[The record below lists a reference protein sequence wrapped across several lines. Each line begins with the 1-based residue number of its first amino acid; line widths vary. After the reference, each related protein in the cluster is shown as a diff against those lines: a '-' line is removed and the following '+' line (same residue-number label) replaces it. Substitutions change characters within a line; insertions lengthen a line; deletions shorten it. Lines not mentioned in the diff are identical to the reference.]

1 MRRIGRAGQVPP
13 AETKDAGTGIM
24 MNKKW
29 QRIVVAIIAIILALT
44 MILGLVMPAMASDM
58 NSATESSVAYS
69 VPEDESS
76 VASVSEEKEEKMP
89 AGQTI
94 LGGVTIGSV
103 DVSGMTLAEAQAAVE
118 EHISEMA
125 ASKLI
130 IHVGENYTREIA
142 MSDLGFQWTNTD
154 VAEEAMK
161 LGRSGNILERY
172 KMRKDIAE
180 EGRTLLLEK
189 SYDSDIVTY
198 FIEEIADEVYTSPV
212 SSKIA
217 VGKDGKLDI
226 TPGSNGIEVDQNSSY
241 SQLMVYLNSGWQN
254 GEPEITLSSKTLTP
268 RVPAD
273 SLDEVKDVLGR
284 GWTDYGGS
292 SNARSKNIENGV
304 RLISGTILM
313 PGESFSLLDHVVPFT
328 AENGYALAPSIA
340 EGSVVDTYGGGICQV
355 ATTLYLALLD
365 AELQVD
371 VRYNH
376 SMMVSY
382 IEKSKDAAI
391 SEDGGKDLEFTNN
404 LDVPIYIYGE
414 ADDGDLRFVIYGAE
428 YRPEGREVVYDS
440 KVTHTEKAEL
450 VIQTSDSKP
459 LGYFDCV
466 SGGQDG
472 IDTELL
478 KVITEN
484 GKTRTETVNHSYYQM
499 QPIVYVVGLKSS
511 DERARDIVAQAAYTQ
526 KIEKVEK
533 ALARVGY

>member
-1 MRRIGRAGQVPP
+1 
-13 AETKDAGTGIM
+13 M

-29 QRIVVAIIAIILALT
+29 QRIIVAIIAVILALT
-44 MILGLVMPAMASDM
+44 MILSLVMPAMASDM
-58 NSATESSVAYS
+58 SSATESSVASY
-69 VPEDESS
+69 VPQDESS
-76 VASVSEEKEEKMP
+76 VSAPSEEKETPK
-89 AGQTI
+89 GQTI
-94 LGGVTIGSV
+94 LGGVKIGSV
-103 DVSGMTLAEAQAAVE
+103 DVSGMTLKEAQAAVR
-118 EHISEMA
+118 EHVEEMA
-125 ASKLI
+125 ASKLV
-130 IHVGENYTREIA
+130 IHVGEDYTREIA

-154 VAEEAMK
+154 VAEKAMK

-172 KMRKDIAE
+172 KIRKDIAE

-189 SYDSDIVTY
+189 SYDSDTVRY
-198 FIEEIADEVYTSPV
+198 FIEEIADEVYKDSV
-212 SSKIA
+212 SSRITM
-217 VGKDGKLDI
+217 GKGGKLEI
-226 TPGSNGIEVDQNSSY
+226 TPGSNGIAVDQDSAY

-254 GEPEITLSSKTLTP
+254 GEPEITLASKTLTP
-268 RVPAD
+268 RVPED
-273 SLDEVKDVLGR
+273 SLDKVKDVLGR

-313 PGESFSLLDHVVPFT
+313 PGESFSMLDKVVPFT

-371 VRYNH
+371 ERHNH

-391 SEDGGKDLEFTNN
+391 SEDGGKDLQFTNN
-404 LDVPIYIYGE
+404 LDEPIYIYGE

-450 VIQTSDSKP
+450 VITTSESKS
-459 LGYFDCV
+459 LGYIDCT

-472 IDTELL
+472 IDAELL
-478 KVITEN
+478 KVVTED
-484 GKTRTETVNHSYYQM
+484 GKTHTETVNTSYYQM
-499 QPIVYVVGLKSS
+499 QPIIYVVGLKTT
-511 DERARDIVAQAAYTQ
+511 DYAARDRVASAVDTQ
-526 KIEKVEK
+526 KLEKVEK
-533 ALARVGY
+533 ALAQSGY